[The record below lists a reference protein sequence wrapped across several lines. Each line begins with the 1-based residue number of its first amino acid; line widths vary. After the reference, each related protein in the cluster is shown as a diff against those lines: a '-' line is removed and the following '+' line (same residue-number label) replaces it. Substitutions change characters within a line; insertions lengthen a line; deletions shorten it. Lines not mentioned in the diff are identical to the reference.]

1 MSLPAISLPPMCM
14 THTGPSVTP
23 PSMNS
28 NTSTLPAHNPTSH
41 VQTAMPLPPMCMA
54 HTAPSVT
61 PPSMNSNTFTLP
73 ALNPTSHDQTDNS
86 TLQMLLIL

>member
-1 MSLPAISLPPMCM
+1 
-14 THTGPSVTP
+14 
-23 PSMNS
+23 
-28 NTSTLPAHNPTSH
+28 
-41 VQTAMPLPPMCMA
+41 MA